1 MTRSKRIPINLL
13 LVLVLALV
21 AVAAACGSDSSDD
34 GETVSTDD
42 TPADS
47 GADPIEPPLGAGPY
61 PIAEIAIDYTDDATS
76 YSYGITCLGDTATVL
91 GEAPKTVVDQ
101 RACLALAD
109 EAVQRRLIDGPPGD
123 QICSAQYGGPDM
135 VTITGRI
142 DDQPVDTTVDLTNG
156 CGISDWNELLAD
168 LLPRPTGA

>member
-1 MTRSKRIPINLL
+1 MTPSKRIPINLL
-13 LVLVLALV
+13 LVLALV
-21 AVAAACGSDSSDD
+21 GVAAACGTDSSDD
-34 GETVSTDD
+34 GEIVSTDD
-42 TPADS
+42 PPADS
-47 GADPIEPPLGAGPY
+47 GSDLIEPPLGAGPY
-61 PIAEIAIDYTDDATS
+61 PIAEITIDYTDGATS

-91 GEAPKTVVDQ
+91 GDSPATVVDQ

-109 EAVQRRLIDGPPGD
+109 DAVQRRLINGSPGD

-135 VTITGRI
+135 ATITGRI

>member
-1 MTRSKRIPINLL
+1 MTPSKHFPIALL
-13 LVLVLALV
+13 LVLALV
-21 AVAAACGSDSSDD
+21 AVAAACGNDSSDA

-42 TPADS
+42 TPADP
-47 GADPIEPPLGAGPY
+47 GADPTEPPLGAGPY
-61 PIAEIAIDYTDDATS
+61 PVAEITIDYTDGETS

-91 GEAPKTVVDQ
+91 GDAPTSVVDQ

-109 EAVQRRLIDGPPGD
+109 EGVQQRLIAGPPRD
-123 QICSAQYGGPDM
+123 QICSAQYGGPD
-135 VTITGRI
+135 VATITGRI

-168 LLPRPTGA
+168 LLPTPTGA